1 MSIGVSILRGCDNV
15 PLPFFVRVIN
25 GNISAGVVYGIA
37 LIAVLWLYNVLAV
50 YVFKICVN
58 DFGYFTSLVLL
69 NCRDKVLIGYITHT
83 RMLDRNVSSLSSNN
97 L

>member
-1 MSIGVSILRGCDNV
+1 M
-15 PLPFFVRVIN
+15 RVFN
-25 GNISAGVVYGIA
+25 ENISAGVVYGIA
-37 LIAVLWLYNVLAV
+37 LIAVLWLCNILAP

-69 NCRDKVLIGYITHT
+69 NCRDKLLIGYITHT
-83 RMLDRNVSSLSSNN
+83 RMLNRNVWSLSSNN